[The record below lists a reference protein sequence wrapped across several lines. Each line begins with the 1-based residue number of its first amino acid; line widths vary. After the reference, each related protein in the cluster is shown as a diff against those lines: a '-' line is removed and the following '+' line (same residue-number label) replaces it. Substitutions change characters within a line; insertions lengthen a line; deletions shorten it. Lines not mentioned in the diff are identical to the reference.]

1 MNFCFKSGK
10 CINNCIMC
18 FICKNYSE
26 YREFG
31 KNYEESQNSISS
43 SGETGKH
50 TAFKLLRG

>member
-10 CINNCIMC
+10 CVNNCIMC

-31 KNYEESQNSISS
+31 KNYEESQNNISS